1 MLDHLKP
8 LIYFLPLV
16 VIQLVIIPIISIQNI
31 TPNLILVLIFY
42 YTLLKGQIYGT
53 VLGFIFGFLFDLLSG
68 GLLGASMVS
77 FTISAFIVGYFY
89 SENKLDT
96 NLASYF
102 FLIILFIGATI
113 NSIVYS
119 AAAKE
124 SVDVRFSFLLFES
137 GVLPAIYTTIFG
149 LIVVTLNSK
158 KGLFHE

>member
-1 MLDHLKP
+1 MLNKIKP
-8 LIYFLPLV
+8 LIYFLPLIV
-16 VIQLVIIPIISIQNI
+16 VQLVIVPIISIQNI
-31 TPNLILVLIFY
+31 APNLILILVVYF
-42 YTLLKGQIYGT
+42 TLLKGQIYGT
-53 VLGFIFGFLFDLLSG
+53 VVGFIFGFLFDLFSG
-68 GLLGASMVS
+68 GLLGASMMS

-102 FLIILFIGATI
+102 FLVILFIGSTI

-124 SVDVRFSFLLFES
+124 STAIRFSFLLFEA
-137 GVLPAIYTTIFG
+137 GILPAIYTTVFG

-158 KGLFHE
+158 RGMFNE